1 MSGAAESR
9 AERGAVSPGVS
20 VGVESRAGTGT
31 VSPGVS
37 VGVESRAGTGTVSP
51 GVSVGP
57 GRDRG
62 IVTAGPGGGGGAG
75 GRAGVRRALP
85 WVAVVAGLAL
95 VVAVAGRGPE
105 EGNPLDPASPG
116 PLGTKGLVEVLR
128 GLGGRVTVSAAQ
140 PGTGTQTA
148 LLLSDDLTPERRQG
162 LLDWVGRGGTLVVAD
177 PSSGVTR
184 VEPTGSTRFGLLD
197 AEIERRC
204 DVPALR
210 DAERVA
216 APGAVVFK
224 LPEDQGAPGGPST
237 GGTRAC
243 FPRNDGAWL
252 LVQPLGDGAVVR
264 LGGASALV
272 NQELGKADN
281 AILLAS
287 LLVPVEG
294 TTVQVLQPPLPGGGT
309 AGLGDLIA
317 PRVRLALWQLVVAFV
332 LLALWRARRLGR
344 PVAEPQPVQLSGA
357 ELVVAVG
364 NLLQRAKGRGQA
376 AGLLT
381 DDLRRSLAGRLGL
394 PPSTPADQ
402 VADAVAARTGIPRE
416 RVLRTLAPTTPRD
429 EAELVALSQAIDT
442 IRREVTR
449 VR

>member
-1 MSGAAESR
+1 MSGRS
-9 AERGAVSPGVS
+9 
-20 VGVESRAGTGT
+20 
-31 VSPGVS
+31 
-37 VGVESRAGTGTVSP
+37 
-51 GVSVGP
+51 
-57 GRDRG
+57 
-62 IVTAGPGGGGGAG
+62 GAG
-75 GRAGVRRALP
+75 AGVRRALP
-85 WVAVVAGLAL
+85 WVAVALGLAL

-128 GLGGRVTVSAAQ
+128 GLGGRVSVSADR
-140 PGTGTQTA
+140 PGAGTETA

-162 LLDWVGRGGTLVVAD
+162 VLDWVGQGGTLVVAD
-177 PSSGVTR
+177 PSSGVTE
-184 VEPTGSTRFGLLD
+184 VEPVGSTRIGLLD

-204 DVPALR
+204 A
-210 DAERVA
+210 VA
-216 APGAVVFK
+216 ALGDVGRVSAPGGVVFK
-224 LPEDQGAPGGPST
+224 APEGPGSPGTGAA
-237 GGTRAC
+237 RAC

-252 LVQPLGDGAVVR
+252 LVQPLGAGTVVR
-264 LGGASALV
+264 LGGASVLV

-281 AILLAS
+281 AVLLAS
-287 LLVPVEG
+287 LLVPAEG
-294 TTVQVLQPPLPGGGT
+294 TAVQVLQPPLPGGGT

-344 PVAEPQPVQLSGA
+344 PVAEPQPVQLPGA

-381 DDLRRSLAGRLGL
+381 DDLRRTLAERLGL
-394 PPSTPADQ
+394 PPSAPADQ

-416 RVLRTLAPTTPRD
+416 RALRALTQATPRD
-429 EAELVALSQAIDT
+429 EAELVALSQAVDT
-442 IRREVTR
+442 VRREVTR

>member
-1 MSGAAESR
+1 MSGGIGSR
-9 AERGAVSPGVS
+9 SRVGPASGAV
-20 VGVESRAGTGT
+20 
-31 VSPGVS
+31 
-37 VGVESRAGTGTVSP
+37 
-51 GVSVGP
+51 
-57 GRDRG
+57 D
-62 IVTAGPGGGGGAG
+62 
-75 GRAGVRRALP
+75 GRAGARSPVRRALP
-85 WVAVVAGLAL
+85 WVAVVLGVAL
-95 VVAVAGRGPE
+95 VVAVAGRGAE

-128 GLGGRVTVSAAQ
+128 GLGGRVTVSAGQ
-140 PGTGTQTA
+140 PGTGTDTA
-148 LLLSDDLTPERRQG
+148 LLLSGDLTPQRRQG
-162 LLDWVGRGGTLVVAD
+162 LLDWVRRGGTLVVAD

-184 VEPTGSTRFGLLD
+184 VEPAGSTRVGLLD

-204 DVPALR
+204 AEPALR

-216 APGAVVFK
+216 APGGVVFEI
-224 LPEDQGAPGGPST
+224 PEGQGAPGNRPDAT
-237 GGTRAC
+237 QAC

-252 LVQPLGDGAVVR
+252 LVQPLGGGTVVR

-272 NQELGKADN
+272 NQELGEADN

-294 TTVQVLQPPLPGGGT
+294 TAVQVLQPPLPGGGT

-317 PRVRLALWQLVVAFV
+317 PRVRLALWQLVLAFV

-344 PVAEPQPVQLSGA
+344 PVAEPQPVQLPGA

-381 DDLRRSLAGRLGL
+381 DDLRRSLAERLGL

-402 VADAVAARTGIPRE
+402 VADTVAERTGIPRE
-416 RVLRTLAPTTPRD
+416 RVLRTLTRTTPRD
-429 EAELVALSQAIDT
+429 EAELVALSQAADT

>member
-1 MSGAAESR
+1 MSA
-9 AERGAVSPGVS
+9 
-20 VGVESRAGTGT
+20 RAG
-31 VSPGVS
+31 
-37 VGVESRAGTGTVSP
+37 A
-51 GVSVGP
+51 
-57 GRDRG
+57 
-62 IVTAGPGGGGGAG
+62 
-75 GRAGVRRALP
+75 RRALP
-85 WVAVVAGLAL
+85 WVAVVLGLAL
-95 VVAVAGRGPE
+95 VVVVAGRGPE

-128 GLGGRVTVSAAQ
+128 GLGGRVGVSADR
-140 PGTGTQTA
+140 PGAGTDTA
-148 LLLSDDLTPERRQG
+148 LLLSDDLTPERRREV
-162 LLDWVGRGGTLVVAD
+162 LDWVGRGGTLVVAD
-177 PSSGVTR
+177 PSSGVTEA
-184 VEPTGSTRFGLLD
+184 EPVGSTRFGLLD

-204 DVPALR
+204 A
-210 DAERVA
+210 VA
-216 APGAVVFK
+216 ALGDVGRVSAPGGVVFK
-224 LPEDQGAPGGPST
+224 VPEGPGS

-252 LVQPLGDGAVVR
+252 LVQPLGAGTVVR
-264 LGGASALV
+264 LGGASVLV

-287 LLVPVEG
+287 LLVPAEG
-294 TTVQVLQPPLPGGGT
+294 TAVQVLQPPLPGGGT

-344 PVAEPQPVQLSGA
+344 PVAEPQPVQLPGA

-381 DDLRRSLAGRLGL
+381 DDLRRTLAERLGL
-394 PPSTPADQ
+394 PPSAPADQ

-416 RVLRTLAPTTPRD
+416 RVLRTLTQTTPRD
-429 EAELVALSQAIDT
+429 EAELVALSQAVDT
-442 IRREVTR
+442 VRREVTR

>member
-1 MSGAAESR
+1 VTRS
-9 AERGAVSPGVS
+9 AV
-20 VGVESRAGTGT
+20 
-31 VSPGVS
+31 
-37 VGVESRAGTGTVSP
+37 
-51 GVSVGP
+51 
-57 GRDRG
+57 GR
-62 IVTAGPGGGGGAG
+62 V
-75 GRAGVRRALP
+75 LP
-85 WVAVVAGLAL
+85 WVALVVGLAV
-95 VVAVAGRGPE
+95 VVAVGGRRAD

-128 GLGGRVTVSAAQ
+128 ELGGRVAVSADR
-140 PGTGTQTA
+140 PGAGTEVA
-148 LLLSDDLTPERRQG
+148 LLLSDDLTGERRQG

-177 PSSGVTR
+177 PGSGVTR
-184 VEPTGSTRFGLLD
+184 VEPVGTTRIGLLD
-197 AEIERRC
+197 AEIEPRC
-204 DVPALR
+204 AEPALAGVR
-210 DAERVA
+210 RVA
-216 APGAVVFK
+216 APGGVVFRI
-224 LPEDQGAPGGPST
+224 PTGREGQ
-237 GGTRAC
+237 GGTPGSAGARAC
-243 FPRNDGAWL
+243 FPRNRGAWL
-252 LVQPLGDGAVVR
+252 LIQPVGSGTVVR

-281 AILLAS
+281 GVLLAS

-294 TTVQVLQPPLPGGGT
+294 TTVQVLQPPLPGGGQ

-344 PVAEPQPVQLSGA
+344 PVAEPQPVQLPGA

-381 DDLRRSLAGRLGL
+381 DDLRRSLAERLGL
-394 PPSTPADQ
+394 PPSAPADQ
-402 VADAVAARTGIPRE
+402 VADAVAARTGTPRE
-416 RVLRTLAPTTPRD
+416 RVLGTLTQVTPRD
-429 EAELVALSQAIDT
+429 EAELVALSQAVDT

>member
-1 MSGAAESR
+1 MSGGIGSR
-9 AERGAVSPGVS
+9 SRVGPASGAV
-20 VGVESRAGTGT
+20 
-31 VSPGVS
+31 
-37 VGVESRAGTGTVSP
+37 
-51 GVSVGP
+51 
-57 GRDRG
+57 D
-62 IVTAGPGGGGGAG
+62 
-75 GRAGVRRALP
+75 GRAGARSPVRRALP
-85 WVAVVAGLAL
+85 WVAVVLGVAL
-95 VVAVAGRGPE
+95 VVAVAGRGAE

-128 GLGGRVTVSAAQ
+128 GLGGRVTVSAGQ
-140 PGTGTQTA
+140 PGTGTDTA
-148 LLLSDDLTPERRQG
+148 LLLSDDLTPQRRQG
-162 LLDWVGRGGTLVVAD
+162 LLDWVRRGGTLVVAD

-184 VEPTGSTRFGLLD
+184 VEPAGSTRFGLLD

-204 DVPALR
+204 AEPALR

-216 APGAVVFK
+216 APGGVVFEI
-224 LPEDQGAPGGPST
+224 PEGQGAPGNRPDAT
-237 GGTRAC
+237 QAC
-243 FPRNDGAWL
+243 FPRNDGGWL
-252 LVQPLGDGAVVR
+252 LVQPLGGGTVVR

-272 NQELGKADN
+272 NQELGEADN

-287 LLVPVEG
+287 LLAPVEG
-294 TTVQVLQPPLPGGGT
+294 TAVQVLQPPLPGGGT

-317 PRVRLALWQLVVAFV
+317 PRVRLALWQLVLAFV

-344 PVAEPQPVQLSGA
+344 PVAEPQPVQLPGA

-381 DDLRRSLAGRLGL
+381 DDLRRSRAERLGL

-402 VADAVAARTGIPRE
+402 VADTVAERTGIPRE
-416 RVLRTLAPTTPRD
+416 RVLRTLTRTTPRD
-429 EAELVALSQAIDT
+429 EAELVALSQAADT

>member
-1 MSGAAESR
+1 MSGGIGSR
-9 AERGAVSPGVS
+9 SRVGPASGAV
-20 VGVESRAGTGT
+20 
-31 VSPGVS
+31 
-37 VGVESRAGTGTVSP
+37 
-51 GVSVGP
+51 
-57 GRDRG
+57 D
-62 IVTAGPGGGGGAG
+62 GGGGA
-75 GRAGVRRALP
+75 RSPVRRALP
-85 WVAVVAGLAL
+85 WVAVVLGVAL
-95 VVAVAGRGPE
+95 VVAVAGRGAE

-128 GLGGRVTVSAAQ
+128 GLGGRVTVSAGQ
-140 PGTGTQTA
+140 PGTGTDTA
-148 LLLSDDLTPERRQG
+148 LLLSDDLTPQRRQG
-162 LLDWVGRGGTLVVAD
+162 LLDWVRRGGTLVVAD

-184 VEPTGSTRFGLLD
+184 VEPAGSTRFGLLD

-204 DVPALR
+204 AVPALR

-216 APGAVVFK
+216 APGGVVFEI
-224 LPEDQGAPGGPST
+224 PEGQGAPGNRPDAT
-237 GGTRAC
+237 QAC

-252 LVQPLGDGAVVR
+252 LVQPLGGGTVVR

-272 NQELGKADN
+272 NQELGEADN

-294 TTVQVLQPPLPGGGT
+294 TAVQVLQPPLPGGGT

-317 PRVRLALWQLVVAFV
+317 PRVRLALWQLVLAFV

-344 PVAEPQPVQLSGA
+344 PVAEPQPVQLPGA

-381 DDLRRSLAGRLGL
+381 DDLRRSLAERLGL

-402 VADAVAARTGIPRE
+402 VADTVAERTGIPRE
-416 RVLRTLAPTTPRD
+416 RVLRTLTRTTPRD
-429 EAELVALSQAIDT
+429 EAELVALSQAADT

>member
-1 MSGAAESR
+1 MSGGIGSR
-9 AERGAVSPGVS
+9 SRVGPASGAV
-20 VGVESRAGTGT
+20 
-31 VSPGVS
+31 
-37 VGVESRAGTGTVSP
+37 
-51 GVSVGP
+51 
-57 GRDRG
+57 D
-62 IVTAGPGGGGGAG
+62 
-75 GRAGVRRALP
+75 GRAGARSPVRRALP
-85 WVAVVAGLAL
+85 WVAVVLGVAL
-95 VVAVAGRGPE
+95 VVAVAGRGAE

-128 GLGGRVTVSAAQ
+128 GLGGRVTVSAGQ
-140 PGTGTQTA
+140 PGTGTDTA
-148 LLLSDDLTPERRQG
+148 LLLSDDLTPQRRQG
-162 LLDWVGRGGTLVVAD
+162 LLDWVRRGGTLVVAD

-184 VEPTGSTRFGLLD
+184 VEPAGSTRVGLLD

-204 DVPALR
+204 AEPALR

-216 APGAVVFK
+216 APGGVVFEI
-224 LPEDQGAPGGPST
+224 PEGQGAPGNRPDAT
-237 GGTRAC
+237 QAC

-252 LVQPLGDGAVVR
+252 LVQPLGGGTVVR

-272 NQELGKADN
+272 NQELGEADN

-294 TTVQVLQPPLPGGGT
+294 TAVQVLQPPLPGGGT

-317 PRVRLALWQLVVAFV
+317 PRVRLALWQLVLAFV

-344 PVAEPQPVQLSGA
+344 PVAEPQPVQLPGA

-381 DDLRRSLAGRLGL
+381 DDLRRSLAERLGL

-402 VADAVAARTGIPRE
+402 VADTVAERTGIPRE
-416 RVLRTLAPTTPRD
+416 RVLRTLTRTTPRD
-429 EAELVALSQAIDT
+429 EAELVALSQAADT

>member
-1 MSGAAESR
+1 MSGGIGSR
-9 AERGAVSPGVS
+9 SRVGPASGAV
-20 VGVESRAGTGT
+20 
-31 VSPGVS
+31 
-37 VGVESRAGTGTVSP
+37 
-51 GVSVGP
+51 
-57 GRDRG
+57 D
-62 IVTAGPGGGGGAG
+62 GGAG
-75 GRAGVRRALP
+75 ARSPVRRALP
-85 WVAVVAGLAL
+85 WVAVVLGVAL
-95 VVAVAGRGPE
+95 VVAVAGRGAE

-128 GLGGRVTVSAAQ
+128 GLGGRVTVSAGQ
-140 PGTGTQTA
+140 PGTGTDTA
-148 LLLSDDLTPERRQG
+148 LLLSDDLTPQRRQG
-162 LLDWVGRGGTLVVAD
+162 LLDWVRRGGTLVVAD

-184 VEPTGSTRFGLLD
+184 VEPAGSTRFGLLD

-204 DVPALR
+204 AVPALR

-216 APGAVVFK
+216 APGGVVFEI
-224 LPEDQGAPGGPST
+224 PEGQGAPGNRPDAT
-237 GGTRAC
+237 QAC

-252 LVQPLGDGAVVR
+252 LVQPLGGGTVVR

-272 NQELGKADN
+272 NQELGEADN
-281 AILLAS
+281 AVLLAS

-294 TTVQVLQPPLPGGGT
+294 TAVQVLQPPLPGGGT

-344 PVAEPQPVQLSGA
+344 PVAEPQPVQLPGA

-381 DDLRRSLAGRLGL
+381 DDLRRSLAERLGL

-402 VADAVAARTGIPRE
+402 VADTVAERTGIPRE
-416 RVLRTLAPTTPRD
+416 RVLRTLTRTTPRD
-429 EAELVALSQAIDT
+429 EAELVALSQAADT

>member
-1 MSGAAESR
+1 MSGGVGSR
-9 AERGAVSPGVS
+9 SRMGPVSGGV
-20 VGVESRAGTGT
+20 
-31 VSPGVS
+31 
-37 VGVESRAGTGTVSP
+37 
-51 GVSVGP
+51 
-57 GRDRG
+57 
-62 IVTAGPGGGGGAG
+62 GGGAG
-75 GRAGVRRALP
+75 ARSSVRRALP
-85 WVAVVAGLAL
+85 WVAVVLGVAL
-95 VVAVAGRGPE
+95 VVAVAGRGAE

-128 GLGGRVTVSAAQ
+128 GLGGRVTVSAGQ
-140 PGTGTQTA
+140 PGTGTDTA
-148 LLLSDDLTPERRQG
+148 LLLSDDLTPQRRQG
-162 LLDWVGRGGTLVVAD
+162 LLDWVRRGGTLVVAD

-204 DVPALR
+204 AVPALR

-216 APGAVVFK
+216 APGGVVFEI
-224 LPEDQGAPGGPST
+224 PEGQGAPGNRPGA
-237 GGTRAC
+237 TRAC

-252 LVQPLGDGAVVR
+252 LVQPLGGGTVVR

-272 NQELGKADN
+272 NQELGEADN

-294 TTVQVLQPPLPGGGT
+294 TAVQVLQPPLPGGGT

-344 PVAEPQPVQLSGA
+344 PVAEPQPVQLPGA

-381 DDLRRSLAGRLGL
+381 DDLRRSLAERLGL

-402 VADAVAARTGIPRE
+402 VADTVAERTGIPRE
-416 RVLRTLAPTTPRD
+416 RVLRTLTRSTPRD
-429 EAELVALSQAIDT
+429 EAELVALSQAADT

>member
-1 MSGAAESR
+1 MSGGIGSR
-9 AERGAVSPGVS
+9 SRVGPASGAV
-20 VGVESRAGTGT
+20 
-31 VSPGVS
+31 
-37 VGVESRAGTGTVSP
+37 
-51 GVSVGP
+51 
-57 GRDRG
+57 D
-62 IVTAGPGGGGGAG
+62 GGAG
-75 GRAGVRRALP
+75 ARSPVRRALP
-85 WVAVVAGLAL
+85 WVAVVLGVAL
-95 VVAVAGRGPE
+95 VVAVAGRGAE

-128 GLGGRVTVSAAQ
+128 GLGGRVTVSAGQ
-140 PGTGTQTA
+140 PGTGTDTA
-148 LLLSDDLTPERRQG
+148 LLLSDDLTPQRRQG
-162 LLDWVGRGGTLVVAD
+162 LLDWVRRGGTLVVAD

-184 VEPTGSTRFGLLD
+184 VEPAGSTRFGLLD

-204 DVPALR
+204 AVPALR

-216 APGAVVFK
+216 APGGVVFEI
-224 LPEDQGAPGGPST
+224 PEGQGAPGNRPDAT
-237 GGTRAC
+237 QAC

-252 LVQPLGDGAVVR
+252 LVQPLGGGTVVR

-272 NQELGKADN
+272 NQELGEADN

-294 TTVQVLQPPLPGGGT
+294 TAVQVLQPPLPGGGT

-317 PRVRLALWQLVVAFV
+317 PRVRLALWQLVLAFV

-344 PVAEPQPVQLSGA
+344 PVAEPQPVQLPGA

-381 DDLRRSLAGRLGL
+381 DDLRRSLAERLGL

-402 VADAVAARTGIPRE
+402 VADTVAERTGIPRE
-416 RVLRTLAPTTPRD
+416 RVLRTLTRTTPGD
-429 EAELVALSQAIDT
+429 EAELVALSQAADT

>member
-1 MSGAAESR
+1 
-9 AERGAVSPGVS
+9 V
-20 VGVESRAGTGT
+20 
-31 VSPGVS
+31 
-37 VGVESRAGTGTVSP
+37 
-51 GVSVGP
+51 
-57 GRDRG
+57 
-62 IVTAGPGGGGGAG
+62 
-75 GRAGVRRALP
+75 AL
-85 WVAVVAGLAL
+85 GLAV

-116 PLGTKGLVEVLR
+116 PLGTKALVEVLR
-128 GLGGRVTVSAAQ
+128 GLGGRVSVSADR
-140 PGTGTQTA
+140 PGAGTETA

-162 LLDWVGRGGTLVVAD
+162 VLDWVGRGGTLVVAD
-177 PSSGVTR
+177 PGSGVTE
-184 VEPTGSTRFGLLD
+184 VEPVGSTRIGLLD

-204 DVPALR
+204 EVAALGDVG
-210 DAERVA
+210 RVA
-216 APGAVVFK
+216 APGGVVFK
-224 LPEDQGAPGGPST
+224 VPEDPAGPGGAGG

-252 LVQPLGDGAVVR
+252 LVQPLGEGAVVR
-264 LGGASALV
+264 LGGASVLV
-272 NQELGKADN
+272 NQELGEADN

-344 PVAEPQPVQLSGA
+344 PVAEPQPVQLPGA

-381 DDLRRSLAGRLGL
+381 DDLRRSLAERLGL
-394 PPSTPADQ
+394 PPSAPADQ

-416 RVLRTLAPTTPRD
+416 RVLRALTETAPGD
-429 EAELVALSQAIDT
+429 EAALVALSQSIDS

>member
-1 MSGAAESR
+1 MS
-9 AERGAVSPGVS
+9 
-20 VGVESRAGTGT
+20 AGTG
-31 VSPGVS
+31 
-37 VGVESRAGTGTVSP
+37 
-51 GVSVGP
+51 
-57 GRDRG
+57 GRS
-62 IVTAGPGGGGGAG
+62 GA
-75 GRAGVRRALP
+75 RRALP
-85 WVAVVAGLAL
+85 WVALVLGLAL

-105 EGNPLDPASPG
+105 EGNPLDPASTG
-116 PLGTKGLVEVLR
+116 PLGTKALVEVLR
-128 GLGGRVTVSAAQ
+128 GLGGRVTVSADR
-140 PGTGTQTA
+140 PGAGTDTA

-162 LLDWVGRGGTLVVAD
+162 LLDWVARGGTLVVAD
-177 PSSGVTR
+177 PGSGLTE
-184 VEPTGSTRFGLLD
+184 VEPVGSTRIGLLD

-204 DVPALR
+204 AVAALGDVG
-210 DAERVA
+210 RVA
-216 APGAVVFK
+216 APGGVVFK
-224 LPEDQGAPGGPST
+224 VPEGQAGPGGRGSP
-237 GGTRAC
+237 GAGVTRAC

-252 LVQPLGDGAVVR
+252 LVQPVGEGTVVR
-264 LGGASALV
+264 LGGASVLV

-294 TTVQVLQPPLPGGGT
+294 TVVQVLQPPLPGGGA

-344 PVAEPQPVQLSGA
+344 PVAEPQPVQLPGA

-381 DDLRRSLAGRLGL
+381 DDLRRSLAERLGL
-394 PPSTPADQ
+394 PPSAPADQ
-402 VADAVAARTGIPRE
+402 VADAAAARTGVPRE
-416 RVLRTLAPTTPRD
+416 RVLRTLTQTTPGD

-442 IRREVTR
+442 VRREVTR

>member
-1 MSGAAESR
+1 MSGRSGMR
-9 AERGAVSPGVS
+9 PGV
-20 VGVESRAGTGT
+20 G
-31 VSPGVS
+31 
-37 VGVESRAGTGTVSP
+37 
-51 GVSVGP
+51 
-57 GRDRG
+57 
-62 IVTAGPGGGGGAG
+62 
-75 GRAGVRRALP
+75 RALP
-85 WVAVVAGLAL
+85 WVAVVLGLAL

-128 GLGGRVTVSAAQ
+128 ELGGRVTVSADQ
-140 PGTGTQTA
+140 PGTGTETA

-162 LLDWVGRGGTLVVAD
+162 VLDWVGRGGTLVVAD
-177 PSSGVTR
+177 PRSGVTG
-184 VEPTGSTRFGLLD
+184 VEQVGSTRIGLLD

-204 DVPALR
+204 AVAALGDVG
-210 DAERVA
+210 RVA
-216 APGAVVFK
+216 APGGIVFAI
-224 LPEDQGAPGGPST
+224 PE

-252 LVQPLGDGAVVR
+252 LIQPLGDGTVVR
-264 LGGASALV
+264 LGGASVLV
-272 NQELGKADN
+272 NQELGEADN
-281 AILLAS
+281 AVLLAS
-287 LLVPVEG
+287 LLVPTTG
-294 TTVQVLQPPLPGGGT
+294 TNVQVLQPPLPGGGT

-344 PVAEPQPVQLSGA
+344 PVTEPQPVQLPGA

-381 DDLRRSLAGRLGL
+381 DDLRRSLAERLGL
-394 PPSTPADQ
+394 PASAPADL
-402 VADAVAARTGIPRE
+402 VADTVAARTGIPRE
-416 RVLRTLAPTTPRD
+416 RVLRTLTQHTPRD

-442 IRREVTR
+442 VRREVIR

>member
-1 MSGAAESR
+1 
-9 AERGAVSPGVS
+9 VVLGV
-20 VGVESRAGTGT
+20 
-31 VSPGVS
+31 
-37 VGVESRAGTGTVSP
+37 
-51 GVSVGP
+51 
-57 GRDRG
+57 
-62 IVTAGPGGGGGAG
+62 
-75 GRAGVRRALP
+75 
-85 WVAVVAGLAL
+85 AL
-95 VVAVAGRGPE
+95 VVAVAGRGAE
-105 EGNPLDPASPG
+105 EGTPLDPASAG
-116 PLGTKGLVEVLR
+116 PLGTRGLVEVLR
-128 GLGGRVTVSAAQ
+128 GLGGRVTVSAGQ
-140 PGTGTQTA
+140 PGVGTDTA

-184 VEPTGSTRFGLLD
+184 VEPVGSTRFGLLD

-204 DVPALR
+204 ALPALR
-210 DAERVA
+210 DVERVA
-216 APGAVVFK
+216 APGGVVFEISEGQAA
-224 LPEDQGAPGGPST
+224 PGDRPGGPPA

-252 LVQPLGDGAVVR
+252 LVQPLGGGTVVR
-264 LGGASALV
+264 LGGASVLV
-272 NQELGKADN
+272 NQELGEADN
-281 AILLAS
+281 AVLLAS

-309 AGLGDLIA
+309 AGLGDLVA
-317 PRVRLALWQLVVAFV
+317 PRVRLALWQLAVAFV

-344 PVAEPQPVQLSGA
+344 PVTEPQPVQLPGA

-381 DDLRRSLAGRLGL
+381 DDLRRSLAERLGL

-402 VADAVAARTGIPRE
+402 VADTVAERTGIPRE
-416 RVLRTLAPTTPRD
+416 RVLRTLTRTTPRD

>member
-1 MSGAAESR
+1 MSGRSSARS
-9 AERGAVSPGVS
+9 
-20 VGVESRAGTGT
+20 
-31 VSPGVS
+31 
-37 VGVESRAGTGTVSP
+37 
-51 GVSVGP
+51 
-57 GRDRG
+57 
-62 IVTAGPGGGGGAG
+62 
-75 GRAGVRRALP
+75 GVRRALP
-85 WVAVVAGLAL
+85 WVAVVLGLAL

-128 GLGGRVTVSAAQ
+128 GLGGRVGVSADR
-140 PGTGTQTA
+140 PGAGTETA

-162 LLDWVGRGGTLVVAD
+162 VLEWVGRGGTLVVAD
-177 PSSGVTR
+177 PSSGVTE
-184 VEPTGSTRFGLLD
+184 VEPVGSTRIGLLD

-204 DVPALR
+204 A
-210 DAERVA
+210 VA
-216 APGAVVFK
+216 ALGDVGRVSAPGGVVFK
-224 LPEDQGAPGGPST
+224 VPEDSGG

-252 LVQPLGDGAVVR
+252 LVQPLGQGTVVR
-264 LGGASALV
+264 LGGASVLV

-281 AILLAS
+281 GILLAS

-309 AGLGDLIA
+309 AGLADLIA

-344 PVAEPQPVQLSGA
+344 PVAEPQPVQLPGA

-381 DDLRRSLAGRLGL
+381 DDLRRSLAERLGL
-394 PPSTPADQ
+394 PPSAPAGQ
-402 VADAVAARTGIPRE
+402 VADAVAARTAVPRE
-416 RVLRTLAPTTPRD
+416 RVLRALTHTTPRD

>member
-1 MSGAAESR
+1 MSGGPGPDPGVA
-9 AERGAVSPGVS
+9 AVSPG
-20 VGVESRAGTGT
+20 E
-31 VSPGVS
+31 
-37 VGVESRAGTGTVSP
+37 
-51 GVSVGP
+51 
-57 GRDRG
+57 
-62 IVTAGPGGGGGAG
+62 GGGSGARSG
-75 GRAGVRRALP
+75 ARRALP
-85 WVAVVAGLAL
+85 WVAVALGLAL

-128 GLGGRVTVSAAQ
+128 GLGGRVSVSADR
-140 PGTGTQTA
+140 PGAGTETA
-148 LLLSDDLTPERRQG
+148 LLLSDDLTPERRRG
-162 LLDWVGRGGTLVVAD
+162 VLDWVGRGGTLVVAD
-177 PSSGVTR
+177 PGSGVTE
-184 VEPTGSTRFGLLD
+184 VEPVGSTRIGLLD

-204 DVPALR
+204 EVAALGDVG
-210 DAERVA
+210 RVA
-216 APGAVVFK
+216 APGGVVFK
-224 LPEDQGAPGGPST
+224 VPEGPAGSGGT
-237 GGTRAC
+237 GGGGARAC

-252 LVQPLGDGAVVR
+252 LVQPLGEGTVVR
-264 LGGASALV
+264 LGGASVLV
-272 NQELGKADN
+272 NQELGEADN

-344 PVAEPQPVQLSGA
+344 PVAEPQPVQLPGA
-357 ELVVAVG
+357 ELVAAVG

-381 DDLRRSLAGRLGL
+381 DDLRRSLAERLGL
-394 PPSTPADQ
+394 PPSAPADQ
-402 VADAVAARTGIPRE
+402 VADAVAARTAVPRE
-416 RVLRTLAPTTPRD
+416 RVLRTLTQTTPGD

-442 IRREVTR
+442 VRREVTR

>member
-1 MSGAAESR
+1 MSGR
-9 AERGAVSPGVS
+9 PGARS
-20 VGVESRAGTGT
+20 
-31 VSPGVS
+31 
-37 VGVESRAGTGTVSP
+37 
-51 GVSVGP
+51 
-57 GRDRG
+57 
-62 IVTAGPGGGGGAG
+62 GA
-75 GRAGVRRALP
+75 RRALP
-85 WVAVVAGLAL
+85 WVAVVLGLAL

-128 GLGGRVTVSAAQ
+128 GLGGRVSVSADR
-140 PGTGTQTA
+140 PGTGTETA

-162 LLDWVGRGGTLVVAD
+162 VLDWVARGGTLVVAD
-177 PSSGVTR
+177 PGSGVTE
-184 VEPTGSTRFGLLD
+184 VEQVGSTRIGLLD

-204 DVPALR
+204 AVAALGDVG
-210 DAERVA
+210 RVA
-216 APGAVVFK
+216 APGGVVFK
-224 LPEDQGAPGGPST
+224 VPEGQGGPGNPAGPGGPGA
-237 GGTRAC
+237 GGIRAC

-252 LVQPLGDGAVVR
+252 LVQPLGEGTVVR
-264 LGGASALV
+264 LGGASVLV

-287 LLVPVEG
+287 LLVPTEG

-344 PVAEPQPVQLSGA
+344 PVAEPQPVQLPGA

-381 DDLRRSLAGRLGL
+381 DDLRRSLAERLGL
-394 PPSTPADQ
+394 PPSAPADL
-402 VADAVAARTGIPRE
+402 VADAVATRAGIPRE
-416 RVLRTLAPTTPRD
+416 RVLWALTQTTPRD

-442 IRREVTR
+442 VRREVTR